1 MKKRISLLVCAIA
14 LALSFT
20 GCSGKESVKYDKDT
34 LETACEQVFAIVENG
49 SITEEQVDSMS
60 DWNQGYLM
68 AQFESQTG
76 VKMDADAFTTA
87 LAAWQASLE
96 ECGAYIDHGDFSFKE
111 SSTGVVASTEAE
123 FADRSASLEFSFD
136 EKLKL
141 ESFSIN
147 AHYGPSEILGKAGM
161 NTLIGMGTVFV
172 VLIFMSIIIYLM
184 KYIPVLFDKSGRQK
198 NAEVAQ
204 VDAGP
209 AVSAEVVEESVDDIE
224 LVAVIAAAIAAY
236 EGTSTDGFV
245 VRSVK
250 RRKSNKW
257 NA

>member
-20 GCSGKESVKYDKDT
+20 GCSSKETVNYDKDT
-34 LETACEQVFAIVENG
+34 LENACEQVFAIVANG
-49 SITEEQVDSMS
+49 SITQEQVSDMS

-76 VKMDADAFTTA
+76 VKMEADDFITA
-87 LAAWQASLE
+87 LEAWQASLE
-96 ECGAYIDHGDFSFKE
+96 ECGAYIDHGDYTFEE
-111 SSTGVVASTEAE
+111 SNTGLVVSTEAE
-123 FADRSASLEFSFD
+123 FAERTARLEFTFD
-136 EKLKL
+136 KNLEL
-141 ESFSIN
+141 ESLNVN
-147 AHYGPSEILGKAGM
+147 AHYEPSEILGKAGM

-172 VLIFMSIIIYLM
+172 VLIFMSLIISLM
-184 KYIPVLFDKSGRQK
+184 KYIPALFDKSGRK
-198 NAEVAQ
+198 KAAEPEQAVAEALPVPQ
-204 VDAGP
+204 VE
-209 AVSAEVVEESVDDIE
+209 EVVDDTE

-236 EGTSTDGFV
+236 EGTNTDGFV

>member
-1 MKKRISLLVCAIA
+1 MKKRISLIVCVIA

-20 GCSGKESVKYDKDT
+20 GCSGKEAVKYDKDT

-49 SITEEQVDSMS
+49 AITKEQVESMS

-76 VKMDADAFTTA
+76 VKMEADAFTTA
-87 LAAWQASLE
+87 LEAWQASLE
-96 ECGAYIDHGDFSFKE
+96 ECGAYVDHGDYSFKE
-111 SSTGVVASTEAE
+111 SNTGVVVSTEAE
-123 FADRSASLEFSFD
+123 FADRSASLEFSFNKD
-136 EKLKL
+136 LKL
-141 ESFSIN
+141 ESVSVN
-147 AHYGPSEILGKAGM
+147 AHYEPSEILGKAGM

-172 VLIFMSIIIYLM
+172 VLIFMSIIISLL
-184 KYIPVLFDKSGRQK
+184 KFIPALFDKSGKQK
-198 NAEVAQ
+198 KTE
-204 VDAGP
+204 
-209 AVSAEVVEESVDDIE
+209 AVQETVVEAAPEESVEEPMDDIE

-236 EGTSTDGFV
+236 EGTSADGFV